1 MLLGS
6 IDFRLR
12 AGWSYDA
19 EAREFVG
26 PKGVR
31 VAVEGLPKSS
41 KVLFKVPSLHERPV
55 AELSAPE
62 KKLLRS
68 MQAIL
73 PRGIEAKDYL
83 EVVRAWAAVEDVS
96 LPPEI
101 SLPSK

>member
-6 IDFRLR
+6 INFRLR

-26 PKGVR
+26 PKGER
-31 VAVEGLPKSS
+31 VAAEGLPKTS
-41 KVLFKVPSLHERPV
+41 KVLFTVPSLQERPV

-73 PRGIEAKDYL
+73 PRGYQAEEYL
-83 EVVRAWAAVEDVS
+83 DVVRAWAAVEDVS

-101 SLPSK
+101 SLPRK